1 MLMGALRPFR
11 TVAVPFDFSPVAHT
25 AAEHAAALAAG
36 FKANLVFWVVYD
48 KYSREKLETN
58 EAEVFRRTA
67 AAKLEALGTRY
78 IKEFGVRIGYEWLE
92 GKIQRSVEM
101 KCEGEDSLILVVG
114 TMGDKHQDV
123 LFQSSNANR
132 LTLKVKHPV
141 LAIQE
146 NNKYTPYRRILLAI
160 DPDNFNTRE
169 KIPYAVQMASAH
181 RAEVQII
188 GLEKHH
194 DRESVGHLRALVAQ
208 AEKYFLHREIPFRSE
223 LRPVRSKNTDTLSI
237 AKELNVDVLV
247 VMAESEGPFGGLWGS
262 NFPNYLLQHFEG
274 PVLIVPPKVST
285 VTSKVSI

>member
-1 MLMGALRPFR
+1 MGALRPFR

-36 FKANLVFWVVYD
+36 FRANLVFWVVFD

-58 EAEVFRRTA
+58 EADVFRRA
-67 AAKLEALGTRY
+67 AASRLEELGARY
-78 IKEFGVRIGYEWLE
+78 MKEFGVRIGYEWLE

-101 KCEGEDSLILVVG
+101 KCEGEDSIILVVG
-114 TMGDKHQDV
+114 NQGDKQQDP
-123 LFQSSNANR
+123 LFQSTHANR
-132 LTLKVKHPV
+132 LSLKLKHPV

-146 NNKYTPYRRILLAI
+146 NNKYSPYRRILLAI

-181 RAEVQII
+181 RAEVQIV

-194 DRESVGHLRALVAQ
+194 DRESVGHLRAVVAQ
-208 AEKYFLHREIPFRSE
+208 AEKYFLHRDIPFRSE
-223 LRPVRSKNTDTLSI
+223 LRPVRSKSSDTLSI
-237 AKELNVDVLV
+237 AKELNADMLV
-247 VMAESEGPFGGLWGS
+247 VMAESEGPFGSLLGS

-274 PVLIVPPKVST
+274 PILVVPPKVST